1 MQEFL
6 LELLVTNIISIIG
19 IIILFF
25 LQDSISTLTEL
36 KDPNTAELD
45 SVLSLT
51 SYISR
56 REPLN

>member
-51 SYISR
+51 S
-56 REPLN
+56 